1 MLKGKTA
8 LVTGASKGI
17 GKAIAIALA
26 KEGYDIAFNFVG
38 SKDSAAEA
46 YEELKSLNVKVVSAK
61 TDVSKMEEVRS
72 LVNTVKDEFNSLDI
86 VVNNAGITRDKTL
99 KNMTQEEWQT
109 VIDVNLTGVFNVSK
123 AALEILNND
132 GRIVNI
138 SSVAGIC
145 GNFGQTNYAASKAGI
160 IGFTKSLAKELAGR
174 GITVNAIAPG
184 FIKTEMTDKIP
195 FLRRK
200 IIERMIP
207 LGKAGTPEDV
217 ANAVVFLA
225 SPKARY
231 ITGEILHVAGG
242 LNF

>member
-46 YEELKSLNVKVVSAK
+46 YEEIKSLNVKVVSAK

>member
-1 MLKGKTA
+1 MKTA
-8 LVTGASKGI
+8 ALIPAYNASKGI

-46 YEELKSLNVKVVSAK
+46 YEEIKSLNVKVVSAK

>member
-46 YEELKSLNVKVVSAK
+46 YEEIKSLNVKVVSAK

-109 VIDVNLTGVFNVSK
+109 VIDVNLTGVFDVSK

>member
-38 SKDSAAEA
+38 SKESAAEA
-46 YEELKSLNVKVVSAK
+46 YEEIKSLNVKVVSAK